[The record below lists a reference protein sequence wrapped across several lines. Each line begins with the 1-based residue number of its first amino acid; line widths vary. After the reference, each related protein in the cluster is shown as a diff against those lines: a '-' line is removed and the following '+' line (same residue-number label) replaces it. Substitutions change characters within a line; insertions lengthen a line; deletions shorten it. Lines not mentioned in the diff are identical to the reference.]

1 MVNKLFLD
9 KVKESF
15 FITPMDLLHLFVL
28 LFTCSLYQVWSLK
41 LTQMLLAICSLDII
55 VIKL

>member
-15 FITPMDLLHLFVL
+15 FIIPMDLLHLFIL
-28 LFTCSLYQVWSLK
+28 LFTCSLKSSLESKTNPKCFWS
-41 LTQMLLAICSLDII
+41 AIC
-55 VIKL
+55 